1 MKRKLFKPYNS
12 ASIEEI
18 EELLEILLR
27 TNPILS
33 IMGNTKKTSL
43 FLVTI
48 VVRLHTF
55 KLGKANLKF
64 VCHLQNLRASSFTW
78 PHTWYGWWHLL
89 QYRNIDHLID
99 SQKKESTSQNNRV
112 LCYATIIM
120 WQILGLSYNVICG
133 SFCSLVKKQLAKKLL
148 QKFLEDVP
156 YISGD
161 NFNGCDYLVEVWR

>member
-33 IMGNTKKTSL
+33 IMGNTKKTSP

-99 SQKKESTSQNNRV
+99 SQKKKKAHHRTIEFFV
-112 LCYATIIM
+112 LCNNNYVTNIGVIIQCDM
-120 WQILGLSYNVICG
+120 WQLLLSCKKATCKKIAAEILRRCAI
-133 SFCSLVKKQLAKKLL
+133 
-148 QKFLEDVP
+148 
-156 YISGD
+156 YIWG
-161 NFNGCDYLVEVWR
+161 